1 MQTSQAGVTVNQ
13 ILSLWLTYKTNG
25 KKKKTL
31 LGGQYKARRTVI
43 VQSSQFYNHI
53 IFSTYNLEGNFMMII
68 LLF

>member
-1 MQTSQAGVTVNQ
+1 MV
-13 ILSLWLTYKTNG
+13 
-25 KKKKTL
+25 KKKPL